1 MKEFDPLFI
10 TVSDYNDKVY
20 YYLMLV
26 IFVFCL
32 IACTFLIKIDIVT
45 SGEGAFKPE
54 FNYKQVKIPVD
65 GVISKVYVKEGDEV
79 NVGQILF
86 SISMDK
92 DAVEHE
98 NLKNSISKV
107 EKMHKSFNSI
117 LDSTEEEID
126 ARIKTNGDENGVE
139 YDIALDKMR
148 KFHNEMKIKKIEI
161 DRVENE
167 VRRKTIESNSMRLI
181 AFENKRKLSNM
192 LTLITKGYVTTNE
205 VESLKH
211 ELRLSINNVDL
222 ARENIKELELRK
234 IMLNEEYSSI
244 VNGFNDDINSRL
256 YELTQQL
263 HELIIRSEYVNERL
277 KYKNVYSVYKGVVAN
292 IEMGMDNGFFTA
304 GNVVM
309 SLSPTSESLILDGVI
324 RVKDAGFI
332 NEKDPV
338 IIKLDSYP
346 YTRYGT
352 INGKIIKIIK
362 AQNINSDNNSIYKI
376 LIKPDADFLLIKN
389 ERFFLKNGLTTTF
402 DIMNGERTIASYFLE
417 PVFENIKE
425 GLRER

>member
-1 MKEFDPLFI
+1 MRDFNPLFI
-10 TVSDYNDKVY
+10 TVSNYNGKIY

-26 IFVFCL
+26 VFVFFL
-32 IACTFLIKIDIVT
+32 IVCAFLIKIDIVT

-92 DAVEHE
+92 DTVEYE

-107 EKMHKSFNSI
+107 EKMHKSLNSI
-117 LDSTEEEID
+117 LESGEKKNDSRIRIID
-126 ARIKTNGDENGVE
+126 ESGVE

-148 KFHNEMKIKKIEI
+148 KFHNEVTIKKIEI
-161 DRVENE
+161 DRVENDIQ
-167 VRRKTIESNSMRLI
+167 RKTIESNSMKLI
-181 AFENKRKLSNM
+181 AFENKRQLSNI
-192 LTLITKGYVTTNE
+192 LKLQTKGYVTSNE

-211 ELRLSINNVDL
+211 ELRLSVNNVDL
-222 ARENIKELELRK
+222 AKENIKELELRK
-234 IMLNEEYSSI
+234 IILNEEYLSI

-263 HELIIRSEYVNERL
+263 HELKIRKEYVNERL

-292 IEMGMDNGFFTA
+292 VEMGMDNGFFTA

-332 NEKDPV
+332 NEQDPV

-352 INGKIIKIIK
+352 ISGKIIKIVK
-362 AQNINSDNNSIYKI
+362 AQNLNSTDESIYKI
-376 LIKPDADFLLIKN
+376 LIRPDTDFLLIKN
-389 ERFFLKNGLTTTF
+389 ERFFLKSGLTTTF
-402 DIMNGERTIASYFLE
+402 DIINGERTIASYFLE
-417 PVFENIKE
+417 PIFENMKE

>member
-1 MKEFDPLFI
+1 MRDFNPLFI
-10 TVSDYNDKVY
+10 TVSNYNGKIY

-26 IFVFCL
+26 VFVFFL
-32 IACTFLIKIDIVT
+32 IVCAFLIKIDIVT

-92 DAVEHE
+92 DTVEYE

-107 EKMHKSFNSI
+107 EKMHKSLNSI
-117 LDSTEEEID
+117 LESGEKKNDSRIRRID
-126 ARIKTNGDENGVE
+126 GSGVE

-148 KFHNEMKIKKIEI
+148 KFHNEVTIKKIEI
-161 DRVENE
+161 DRVENDIQ
-167 VRRKTIESNSMRLI
+167 RKTIESNSMKLI
-181 AFENKRKLSNM
+181 AFENKRQLSNI
-192 LTLITKGYVTTNE
+192 LKLQTKGYVTSNE

-211 ELRLSINNVDL
+211 ELRLSVNNVDL
-222 ARENIKELELRK
+222 AKENIKELELRK
-234 IMLNEEYSSI
+234 IILNEEYLSI

-263 HELIIRSEYVNERL
+263 HELKIRKEYVNERL

-292 IEMGMDNGFFTA
+292 VEMGMDNGFFTA

-332 NEKDPV
+332 NEQDPV

-352 INGKIIKIIK
+352 ISGKIIKIVK
-362 AQNINSDNNSIYKI
+362 AQNLNSTDESIYKI
-376 LIKPDADFLLIKN
+376 LIRPDTDFLLIKN
-389 ERFFLKNGLTTTF
+389 ERFFLKSGLTTTF
-402 DIMNGERTIASYFLE
+402 DIINGERTIASYFLE
-417 PVFENIKE
+417 PIFENMKE